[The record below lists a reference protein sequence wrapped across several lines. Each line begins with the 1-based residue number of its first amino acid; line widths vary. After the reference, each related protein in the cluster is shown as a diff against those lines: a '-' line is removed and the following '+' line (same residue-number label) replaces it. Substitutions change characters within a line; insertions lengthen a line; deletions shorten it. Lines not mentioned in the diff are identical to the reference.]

1 MVNQRPGAGLIS
13 WTGEPRAIAPKEVS
27 GLRIEITYCLE

>member
-1 MVNQRPGAGLIS
+1 MDGAL
-13 WTGEPRAIAPKEVS
+13 RAIAPKEVS